1 MLAIICKHGIL
12 KIERMGHM
20 EKISSIYGRMPT
32 RLKRRFLKALNI
44 LGHTQQYVLIKM
56 VNKTIEEASNR
67 DEEED

>member
-1 MLAIICKHGIL
+1 
-12 KIERMGHM
+12 M
-20 EKISSIYGRMPT
+20 EKISSIYGRIPT